1 MKALVVLSLLG
12 ALCAPT
18 WANAQQNSTTTDSK
32 DGAEAKEKKP
42 EKIEVTGSRI
52 RRIDVEGPSPIT
64 TIEAEDITQSGVES
78 VGDLLR
84 DQTFNAF
91 GSRREKSGG
100 NFFAES
106 NVDLRGV
113 GVARTLVLLN
123 GKRIAKRAGVGA
135 VDLNLIPMAAVEKI
149 EILRD
154 GASAIYGTDA
164 LGGVVNVITKK
175 NFNGSAASV
184 RLNLP
189 EDPGGESRTY
199 TFYQG
204 TQNEKTSTTTM
215 VTYNQREALS
225 WTQRPGLIGRESTR
239 TFGGRGNYR
248 NGAGQWVPFPD
259 CPEDKLLETSSGTS
273 CVSFYAD
280 ESVVVPAVETFSI
293 LNNFRHQ
300 ITDNLELFGGLWGM
314 RKSSVYNWGPYTPS
328 RNFTVSNATAKKMVK
343 NTSYSTIFDD
353 QTGDVTLQFQL
364 TDLGNE
370 VREVESTVF
379 GGGVGLKGPLPINED
394 WEWEAYVTEDRAF
407 QSDVESNGAINKR
420 TAIELMENG
429 KFNPFGTT
437 PEARGSLAD
446 AEIAPWM
453 NTVNYSREATAQVS
467 GPVFEMPAGPIQA
480 AVGVVLL
487 SESFEAKN
495 DPIVNRLETDGQS
508 YNGGSFTGYA
518 GGGGRK
524 VYSAFLETSV
534 PVMKDLEAQLA
545 ARYDRYSDFGSAV
558 NPKVALKYR
567 PFEDLLVRA
576 SAGTGFRAPTLDEL
590 YRDKYQQY
598 TTYKD
603 RKLCP
608 SDDTANSNCSN
619 KNTYITAGG
628 NPDLEEEGSESFSLG
643 LGYEPIQNLSLTVD
657 YWSLIV
663 RNTIGFQN
671 LTSLTEAEGQGYDI
685 RKWATITRD
694 ASTDQ
699 IISVVALNQNLGRKE
714 ARGLDYTAAYA
725 LKTDLGKFSVKS
737 NHSVLLTNKSKDWPG
752 AKLEEQAGNF
762 SKPKWRNKTFF
773 RWDEKPYAA
782 AMSVNVIGPQQN
794 NGADVKDYAEWG
806 LNLNYKAFW
815 NAEIGLGVQ
824 NLFDRPVPTND
835 DRLYSYLGRRMIV
848 EYTQN
853 F

>member
-12 ALCAPT
+12 ALCAPSLLV
-18 WANAQQNSTTTDSK
+18 AQQNNPEAPK
-32 DGAEAKEKKP
+32 EGAAVKEKKP

-64 TIEAEDITQSGVES
+64 TIEAEDITQAGVES

-84 DQTFNAF
+84 NQTFNAF

-100 NFFAES
+100 NFFAEA
-106 NVDLRGV
+106 NVDLRGA

-123 GKRIAKRAGVGA
+123 GKRIAKRAGLGA
-135 VDLNLIPMAAVEKI
+135 VDLNLIPLSAVEKI

-164 LGGVVNVITKK
+164 LGGVINVITKK
-175 NFNGSAASV
+175 NFNGSSASV

-204 TQNEKTSTTTM
+204 TQSEKTSTTTM
-215 VTYNQREALS
+215 VSYNQREALS
-225 WTQRPGLIGRESTR
+225 WTQRPGLIAREGTR

-248 NGAGQWVPFPD
+248 NRQGKWIPFPD
-259 CPEDKLLETSSGTS
+259 CPEDKLLESSSGTS
-273 CVSFYAD
+273 CVSYYAD
-280 ESVVVPAVETFSI
+280 ESVVVPAVESFSI

-300 ITDNLELFGGLWGM
+300 LTDNVELFGGLWGM
-314 RKSSVYNWGPYTPS
+314 RKTSRYHWGPYTPS
-328 RNFTVSNATAKKMVK
+328 RNFSVTNATAKRMVAGTPYA
-343 NTSYSTIFDD
+343 NIFDD
-353 QTGDVTLQFQL
+353 QTGNITLQFQL

-370 VREVESTVF
+370 EREVESTVF
-379 GGGVGLKGPLPINED
+379 GGGAGLKGPLPFNED
-394 WEWEAYVTEDRAF
+394 WEWETYVTEDRAF
-407 QSDVESNGAINKR
+407 QSDVAPNGAINKR
-420 TAIELMENG
+420 TAVELMEAG
-429 KFNPFGTT
+429 KFNPFATT

-467 GPVFEMPAGPIQA
+467 GPILEMPAGPLQA
-480 AVGVVLL
+480 AAGVVFL
-487 SESFEAKN
+487 SESYLAKN

-508 YNGGSFTGYA
+508 YNGGSFTGYS

-524 VYSAFLETSV
+524 VYSAFVETSV
-534 PVMKDLEAQLA
+534 PLLKDLEAQLA
-545 ARYDRYSDFGSAV
+545 ARYDRYSDFGSAT

-567 PFEDLLVRA
+567 PFESLLLRA

-598 TTYKD
+598 TSYRD

-608 SDDTANSNCSN
+608 TDDTANTNCGN
-619 KNTYITAGG
+619 KSIFMTAGG
-628 NPDLEEEGSESFSLG
+628 NSELTEEESEAFSLG
-643 LGYEPIQNLSLTVD
+643 IGYEPIENLSLTVD
-657 YWSLIV
+657 YWSLLV
-663 RNTIGFQN
+663 KNTIGYQN
-671 LTSLTEAEGQGYDI
+671 LTALTEAEARGEDI
-685 RKWATITRD
+685 TKWATINRD
-694 ASTDQ
+694 ASTGQ
-699 IISVVALNQNLGRKE
+699 IVSVEALNQNLGRKE
-714 ARGLDYTAAYA
+714 ARGLDYTVNYSV
-725 LKTDLGKFSVKS
+725 KTGLGKFTWKT
-737 NHSVLLTNKSKDWPG
+737 NHSVLLTSKSKDWPG
-752 AKLEEQAGNF
+752 AALEEQVGKY
-762 SKPKWRNKTFF
+762 SKPKWRNLSYF
-773 RWDEKPYAA
+773 RWEEQPYAA
-782 AMSVNVIGPQQN
+782 SLSANVIGPQKN
-794 NGADVKDYAEWG
+794 DDADVADYTEWG
-806 LNLNYKAFW
+806 LNFNYKAFW

-835 DRLYSYLGRRMIV
+835 DKLYSYLGRRMIV